1 MRYDARP
8 QCRGL
13 VLSSAACQAPN
24 TDVIAAGC
32 VHAETKKKK
41 SRKKKRRTKDDGP
54 GDRQPVALRPERLG
68 GAFTSPVTPVRCGR
82 PSVRSSKLFFPRPLR
97 GQSFV
102 AAPCGIGCGLW
113 GAAQGRAFL
122 GVEGRNR
129 KCV

>member
-41 SRKKKRRTKDDGP
+41 AEKKEEQKTM
-54 GDRQPVALRPERLG
+54 A
-68 GAFTSPVTPVRCGR
+68 
-82 PSVRSSKLFFPRPLR
+82 R
-97 GQSFV
+97 GTASQSLCD
-102 AAPCGIGCGLW
+102 PNG
-113 GAAQGRAFL
+113 
-122 GVEGRNR
+122 
-129 KCV
+129 